1 MLTATPTS
9 CWALTSPRPQP
20 SASPQL
26 CEVPDHAADPK
37 GRKQDPW
44 PLVPAHHIQLI
55 QELIDPGVIIVT
67 LGSHK
72 VQGPAVLSADL
83 LHQII
88 RNLLCLGRQTK
99 ESQAAELQRVKH
111 GAIT

>member
-1 MLTATPTS
+1 M
-9 CWALTSPRPQP
+9 
-20 SASPQL
+20 
-26 CEVPDHAADPK
+26 PDHVADPE
-37 GRKQDPW
+37 GRERDPW
-44 PLVPAHHIQLI
+44 PPVPAHHIQLI

-88 RNLLCLGRQTK
+88 RNLLCLGRQAK
-99 ESQAAELQRVKH
+99 ESQAAVLQNLNTELSHEPASPLLGIYPRELETYVHIK
-111 GAIT
+111 ACT